1 MKTYKKNGKI
11 ELFRF
16 IFCIT
21 IILFHCSRT
30 FGFSHL
36 NLGGARLPVLK
47 RGYYGV
53 EFFFITSGFLMAR
66 SIHKRRKDLKLGLVK
81 PVELGRTTIRYIL
94 KKYIGIFSYHVFPF
108 IALMVLKIIV
118 KDVFDG
124 GAKDVMQY
132 IFNAVPEFFFLQK
145 FGFTNTNV
153 DVIEWY
159 ISAMFIA
166 MLLLYPVI
174 SKFYY
179 VFTRAIGPLLSLW
192 ILGVLQHNY
201 DTFADQDRWLGFG
214 YACVF
219 RAIAEIALGASAF
232 ELCRTLSHRY
242 FSRRDRVLFTIA
254 EVAGFALTIFYSL
267 SSYTSKYE
275 THVLI
280 FMTLAIVFSFSGQT
294 MGRAAFQNGLVMWL
308 GRISMPMYLCQL
320 LGINIVAGFLD
331 FLPLAA
337 QTSLAFIFTFVLALV
352 SMPIGDRIKKSIIDK
367 RNSTKYN
374 EISMLR

>member
-11 ELFRF
+11 ELLRF
-16 IFCIT
+16 IFCIA

-30 FGFSHL
+30 FGFHHL
-36 NLGGARLPVLK
+36 DVGGLHIPVLR

-81 PVELGRTTIRYIL
+81 SVELGRTTVRYML

-108 IALMVLKIIV
+108 IALMALKVVV
-118 KDVFDG
+118 KDVYDG
-124 GAKDVMQY
+124 GAKDVAQY

-166 MLLLYPVI
+166 MLLLYPII

-179 VFTRAIGPLLSLW
+179 MYTRAVGPLVSLW

-201 DTFADQDRWLGFG
+201 DTFADQNRWLGFG

-219 RAIAEIALGASAF
+219 RAIAEISLGASAF

-242 FSRRDRVLFTIA
+242 FSRKSRVIFTIIEA
-254 EVAGFALTIFYSL
+254 AGFGLTIFYSL
-267 SSYTSKYE
+267 SSYTTKYE

-280 FMTLAIVFSFSGQT
+280 FMTLSIVFAFSGQT
-294 MGRAAFQNGLVMWL
+294 MGRDVFQNGVVMWL
-308 GRISMPMYLCQL
+308 GKISMPMYLCQL

-331 FLPLAA
+331 FLPKASQTALA
-337 QTSLAFIFTFVLALV
+337 LIFTFVLSLV
-352 SMPIGDRIKKSIIDK
+352 SIPIGDRIKKSIIDK

-374 EISMLR
+374 EVSMLK

>member
-1 MKTYKKNGKI
+1 MPTYKKNGKI
-11 ELFRF
+11 ELLRF

-30 FGFSHL
+30 FGFHHL
-36 NLGGARLPVLK
+36 NVAGVSIPLLR

-53 EFFFITSGFLMAR
+53 EFFFIVSGFLMTR
-66 SIHKRRKDLKLGLVK
+66 SIHEKRKSIKLGIEK
-81 PVELGRTTIRYIL
+81 PIELGRTTVRYML

-108 IALMVLKIIV
+108 IALMALKIVV
-118 KDVFDG
+118 KDIYDG
-124 GAKDVMQY
+124 GAKDVAQY
-132 IFNAVPEFFFLQK
+132 IFNSVPEFFFLQK

-159 ISAMFIA
+159 ISAMLIA
-166 MLLLYPVI
+166 MLILYPII

-179 VFTRAIGPLLSLW
+179 IYTRAVGPIVSLW

-201 DTFADQDRWLGFG
+201 DTFADQDRWLGIG

-219 RAIAEIALGASAF
+219 RAIAEISLGACAF
-232 ELCRTLSHRY
+232 ELCRTISHRY
-242 FSRRDRVLFTIA
+242 FSRRDRVIFTIVEA
-254 EVAGFALTIFYSL
+254 AGFCLTIFYSL

-280 FMTLAIVFSFSGQT
+280 FMTLSIVFAFSGQT
-294 MGRAAFQNGLVMWL
+294 LGKGAFQNGFVMWL
-308 GRISMPMYLCQL
+308 GKISMPMYLCQL

-331 FLPLAA
+331 FMPKAA
-337 QTSLAFIFTFVLALV
+337 QTTLALIFTFVLSLI
-352 SMPIGDRIKKSIIDK
+352 SIPIGGRIRKAIIDK
-367 RNSTKYN
+367 RDSTTYN
-374 EISMLR
+374 ETSLLS

>member
-11 ELFRF
+11 ELLRF

-66 SIHKRRKDLKLGLVK
+66 SIHKRRKDLKLELVK

-337 QTSLAFIFTFVLALV
+337 QTSLALIFTFVLALV